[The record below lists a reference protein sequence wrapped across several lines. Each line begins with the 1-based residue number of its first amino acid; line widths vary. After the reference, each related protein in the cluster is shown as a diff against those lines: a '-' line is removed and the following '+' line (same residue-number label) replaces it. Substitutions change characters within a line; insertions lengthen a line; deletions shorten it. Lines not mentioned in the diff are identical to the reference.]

1 MRIVKA
7 LKITSLIGFIAFSSP
22 ASALPDFD
30 IPYFGAEISNSVDKM
45 KEWVEKSGVKE
56 KAMSLAGKLSELEVD
71 GTNNAFANLMAR
83 AGRRVTNIEG
93 KELAEKTSPSQFLC
107 GSVSTSISLGN
118 SGCEEQ
124 EEIVVRSISSVESRG
139 TFQQS
144 KKLAAKK
151 ADVLVKKIKDGHSDL
166 FSGPNDTNLNE
177 EYKPLS
183 LDPSYLMSSSKAL
196 MNLSKEEYEA
206 STNFIELIIPGIK
219 FNNRN
224 ADDLSDRDLLEIS
237 EVEIPMLL
245 AKSIFENILI
255 QRTPQTSSGTGDNQI
270 SKMSAYQQVMDDFNN
285 PNAVEAIGNGN
296 TTTPTQLIRDQVYKK
311 VVKARLQLDQF
322 KSSLTSE
329 SVESAILLQLLKK
342 G

>member
-7 LKITSLIGFIAFSSP
+7 LKITSLIGILAFSSP
-22 ASALPDFD
+22 ASAFPDLD
-30 IPYFGAEISNSVDKM
+30 PLKLGAEIANAISKM
-45 KEWVEKSGVKE
+45 KEWVEKSDMKK
-56 KAMSLAGKLSELEVD
+56 KAMSLSGKNSELEVD
-71 GTNNAFANLMAR
+71 ANNSGFANLMAR
-83 AGRRVTNIEG
+83 SGMRTADIEG
-93 KELAEKTSPSQFLC
+93 KDLAEAISPSPFLC
-107 GSVSTSISLGN
+107 GSVSASFSLGN

-124 EEIVVRSISSVESRG
+124 EEISSKSISSVVSRG
-139 TFQQS
+139 AFQQS
-144 KKLAAKK
+144 KKLAAIK

-224 ADDLSDRDLLEIS
+224 VDDLSDRELLEIS

-255 QRTPQTSSGTGDNQI
+255 QRTPQTSSGTGDDQI
-270 SKMSAYQQVMDDFNN
+270 SKMAAYQQVMDDFNN